1 MKKIFSFTILFM
13 MLTVIATAQKTQLV
27 KKADTAKV
35 QTLKVTPENTYVK
48 PLPDLR
54 LTALSFSL
62 VSSQVVDGVTTYTF
76 QINYT
81 VKNDGTLAVAANSVF
96 LQGYIHYGG
105 SAPRTAPGC
114 GSGIPA
120 PKGEMIN
127 PGAER
132 SASFRCT
139 APLDR
144 NNPPQY
150 TLNVDSDNLIKES
163 NKGNNSVKTT
173 ILF

>member
-1 MKKIFSFTILFM
+1 MKQSLLFIYFIFASS
-13 MLTVIATAQKTQLV
+13 VIASAQKTALV
-27 KKADTAKV
+27 KKADTTKV
-35 QTLKVTPENTYVK
+35 QTLKVAPENTYVK

-54 LTALSFSL
+54 LTAVSFSL
-62 VSSQVVDGVTTYTF
+62 VSSTVTDGVTTYTF

-81 VKNDGTLAVAANSVF
+81 VKNDGNLAVAANSVY
-96 LQGYIHYGG
+96 LQGWIHYGG
-105 SAPRTAPGC
+105 SAPRTTAGC
-114 GSGIPA
+114 GSAIPA
-120 PKGEMIN
+120 FRTEMIN

-139 APLDR
+139 AAFDR

-150 TLNVDSDNLIKES
+150 TLSIDRDNLLKES
-163 NKGNNSVKTT
+163 NEDNNSVRTS